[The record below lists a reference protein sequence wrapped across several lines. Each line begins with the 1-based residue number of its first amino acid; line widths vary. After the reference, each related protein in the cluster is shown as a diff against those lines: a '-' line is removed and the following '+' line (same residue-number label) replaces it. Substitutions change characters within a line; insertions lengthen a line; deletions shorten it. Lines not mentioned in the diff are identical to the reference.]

1 MFIAYGQQG
10 LRIASVDGRTW
21 SEPIVE
27 KNNYYFKGCQYAQN
41 RFVAF
46 ATYGGKTLFFSSPD
60 GANWEKL
67 SEQDVDGRLHDIAYG
82 NGRFLVIG
90 GDMDGHWSSV
100 MISKDGVHWEGPTK
114 FDKQP
119 LLLRVAFGNDQ
130 FVAVGVKGR
139 VAVSQDGTQW
149 KDAQAL
155 PELDTFIDIAYGNG
169 VYVGAGLH
177 GLRMT
182 SEDGLVWSHREVG
195 REGEHINSLLWTGE
209 QFVGVGLGATYFSAD
224 GKSWRRVE
232 NENAPETC
240 TFGDGLYLGSA
251 WKGRVLIS
259 DDAIH
264 WKELFRAPEHVN
276 GIAYGATS

>member
-10 LRIASVDGRTW
+10 LRIASADGRTW

-27 KNNYYFKGCQYAQN
+27 KNNYYFRGCQFAKG
-41 RFVAF
+41 RFLAF
-46 ATYGGKTLFFSSPD
+46 ATYGGKMLFFSSPD
-60 GANWEKL
+60 GKTWQQQ
-67 SEQDVDGRLHDIAYG
+67 SEHEVDGRMYDIAYG
-82 NGRFLVIG
+82 DNRYLLVG
-90 GDMDGHWSSV
+90 GNTDGHWTTV
-100 MISKDGVHWEGPTK
+100 MISQDGTSWEGPTK

-119 LLLRVAFGNDQ
+119 LLLRVTYGKDQ

-139 VAVSQDGTQW
+139 VAVSKDGTQW
-149 KDAQAL
+149 KDAEPL

-195 REGEHINSLLWTGE
+195 REGEHINSLLWTGQ
-209 QFVGVGLGATYFSAD
+209 QFVGVGLGATYFSTD
-224 GKSWRRVE
+224 GKSWKRVE

-240 TFGDGLYLGSA
+240 TYGDGLYLGSA

-259 DDAIH
+259 EDAIH

-276 GIAYGATS
+276 GIAYGATA